1 MLKKLSVLLSLTLVV
16 TLLSL
21 NGCSKSDA
29 PTSPGTTDTQNQSA
43 PTGQFDPDFP
53 STYADA
59 VVQPTIPTMDQRNG
73 FSFIGFI
80 VKFLGLDPTADATTI
95 TALKDAFTNYDA
107 CLKQIRTDLK
117 AGVYNDATTGKI
129 DRTAVMA
136 AIKACYTDF
145 QAALDAIKATLT
157 ADQQKKWDML
167 FHRLIGGRGPGGP
180 MDRGGKGPG
189 GIAPNGLVD
198 VMDVIINHNDVTIAG
213 YENEVIESTNPS
225 VIMDPLAPRGFL
237 GFLVRA
243 LKLTDVEIAA
253 IKGYMTDT
261 YNPALK
267 AAFTALQAANK
278 DAMTAFKAA
287 MTAATTDAERQAA
300 KTALQAALKAA
311 AQTARASIKAA
322 HDAWIAFMTG
332 TGAGSAG
339 LDDNQI
345 ALFKR
350 IFRIK

>member
-29 PTSPGTTDTQNQSA
+29 PTSPGTTDVQNQSA

-73 FSFIGFI
+73 FTFIGFI

-95 TALKDAFTNYDA
+95 TDLKNAFTNYDA

-117 AGVYNDATTGKI
+117 AGTYNDPVTGKI

-157 ADQQKKWDML
+157 ADQQKKWDIL
-167 FHRLIGGRGPGGP
+167 FHRLPGGRGPGP
-180 MDRGGKGPG
+180 GGKGPG
-189 GIAPNGLVD
+189 GIAANGLVD
-198 VMDVIINHNDVTIAG
+198 VMDVIVNHNDVTIAD
-213 YENEVIESTNPS
+213 YENEVTESASPS

-243 LKLTDVEIAA
+243 LKLTDVQIAA
-253 IKGYMTDT
+253 IKSYMTDT

-267 AAFTALQAANK
+267 DAFTKLQTANK

-311 AQTARASIKAA
+311 AQAARASVKAA
-322 HDAWIAFMTG
+322 HDSWIAFMTG
-332 TGAGSAG
+332 TGTDSAG
-339 LDDNQI
+339 LTADQI
-345 ALFKR
+345 ALFKK